1 MNMNV
6 KIFCLLSSLFF
17 FFYSC
22 NMETEDN
29 IVRISIN
36 PKEVHSAELGDKFTD
51 IELVRLE
58 SSDSVLIGAVYS
70 LILDGDKVY
79 VLDINT
85 KSAFIFDKTG
95 KSISVINNY
104 GQGPNEY
111 LGLSGFHL
119 DKEKNLVLVDN
130 GQKKKHIYTPLGE
143 FVKVEKIPYSVK
155 SIDYLSDG
163 TEVVVRD
170 MVDSS
175 NPVGHILNVTT
186 DGGGSYEFLP
196 FVYQSGSTIF
206 EKNQCVTVAA
216 NAFYYN
222 SLSSDTIWKYSDEK
236 LVPQYVIDFQGKG
249 VPQDVYALGP
259 NKFGEAFYNLIL
271 KGEIA
276 YWPYIT
282 EVSGDKIYV
291 TYVYNKNVCFC
302 EYDVKS
308 HTASQF
314 YGPTMGNIMLSELSV
329 GSFYTD
335 NTLCFVLDNYKVS
348 QLDEGRLEKL
358 RGSYPQIYDVLSKT
372 KLDDNPVL
380 LLVKFKE

>member
-1 MNMNV
+1 MQV
-6 KIFCLLSSLFF
+6 FCPLFVLLLLFSS
-17 FFYSC
+17 C
-22 NMETEDN
+22 GINNNND
-29 IVRISIN
+29 IVRLSIN
-36 PKEVHSAELGDKFTD
+36 PKEVHSAELSDKFTD
-51 IELVRLE
+51 IELVQLE
-58 SSDSVLIGAVYS
+58 SSDSVLISAVYN
-70 LILDGDKVY
+70 LILDDKRVY

-111 LGLSGFHL
+111 LGLSSFHL

-130 GQKKKHIYTPLGE
+130 RQKKKHIYTPLGE
-143 FVKVEKIPYSVK
+143 FVRVEKIPYSVK
-155 SIDYLSDG
+155 SIDCLSDG

-175 NPVGHILNVTT
+175 NPVGHLLNVTT
-186 DGGGSYEFLP
+186 DGGGRYEFLP

-222 SLSSDTIWKYSDEK
+222 SLSSDTIWKYSDGK

-249 VPQDVYALGP
+249 VPQDVYALGA

-282 EVSGDKIYV
+282 RVYRDKVYV

-314 YGPTMGNIMLSELSV
+314 YGPTMGDIMLSELSV

-348 QLDEGRLEKL
+348 QMDKDRLGKL
-358 RGSYPQIYDVLSKT
+358 SVSYPQIYEVLSKT
-372 KLDDNPVL
+372 KMDDNPVL
-380 LLVKFKE
+380 LLAKFKE